1 MAHGTASAMRALR
14 ILFAMGL
21 ALALAAGL
29 GACKRDPN
37 GQLPAAG
44 GEAIQARQEAVK
56 GFAVV
61 RAWPDQRN
69 EGLAVAVE
77 FSRPLVGTQDFDKLL
92 AFSPAAGN
100 DDSSWS
106 LSDDGRTL
114 RYPYVEPNK
123 TYALTVSGGLTAA
136 DGSKLGGD
144 VELKVFT
151 GELEP
156 VVGFASQGSVIPAR
170 ESRGLPVVSVNVGEV
185 DVEFLR
191 VRESALPRF
200 FAEYQRGGRRG
211 SWELDPSWY
220 DESDDDSRPPLSK
233 LA

>member
-1 MAHGTASAMRALR
+1 TATAPATPRLAKRAPRRRRPDRGAIAGTDKPGHAPGFFVAGDRPAAALPSFPMSPRVGRGCLYSGRPGLDGSHMAHGVASGMRAAR

-92 AFSPAAGN
+92 SFAPAAGN

-123 TYALTVSGGLTAA
+123 T
-136 DGSKLGGD
+136 
-144 VELKVFT
+144 
-151 GELEP
+151 
-156 VVGFASQGSVIPAR
+156 
-170 ESRGLPVVSVNVGEV
+170 
-185 DVEFLR
+185 
-191 VRESALPRF
+191 
-200 FAEYQRGGRRG
+200 
-211 SWELDPSWY
+211 
-220 DESDDDSRPPLSK
+220 
-233 LA
+233 